1 MKNLGILISGRGSN
15 MESILKAIK
24 KQKIPINPAV
34 VISNKSNA
42 KGLTIAK
49 KMGVQTVV
57 IDSSKY
63 KGNRLQFDKEIIS
76 ILRKYKVTPTN
87 GLVCLAG
94 FMRIISPYFIKEY
107 KNKILNIH
115 PALLPAFPGLDA
127 QKQAIEFG
135 AKYSGC
141 TVHFV
146 DEGVDTGPIIIQ
158 EIVKIGNN
166 DTEKTL
172 TKKILVKEFDKL
184 EVKDAVDFATNL
196 VTWADVIRKS
206 FFEGAID
213 ELISTRRLVHI
224 AQAYKM
230 FDNKLK
236 AIEMCVARFDSETKA
251 TFLDLYTKVDAEAE
265 AYEDAIDEE
274 EQLILENL
282 EENSIVFSP
291 YKPFQLLL
299 QEGAVNLV

>member
-1 MKNLGILISGRGSN
+1 

-34 VISNKSNA
+34 IISNKSNA

-158 EIVKIGNN
+158 EIVKIGNK

-172 TKKILVKEFDKL
+172 TKKILSKEHEIYPKAVELFAKKKL
-184 EVKDAVDFATNL
+184 SIKGRIV
-196 VTWADVIRKS
+196 R
-206 FFEGAID
+206 
-213 ELISTRRLVHI
+213 IS
-224 AQAYKM
+224 
-230 FDNKLK
+230 
-236 AIEMCVARFDSETKA
+236 S
-251 TFLDLYTKVDAEAE
+251 
-265 AYEDAIDEE
+265 
-274 EQLILENL
+274 
-282 EENSIVFSP
+282 
-291 YKPFQLLL
+291 
-299 QEGAVNLV
+299 

>member
-1 MKNLGILISGRGSN
+1 LKNLGILISGRGSN

-34 VISNKSNA
+34 VISNRSNA
-42 KGLTIAK
+42 KGLVIARK
-49 KMGVQTVV
+49 LGIQTEV

-63 KGNRLQFDKEIIS
+63 KGKRLQFDKEIIS
-76 ILRKYKVTPTN
+76 TLRKYKVTPTN

-94 FMRIISPYFIKEY
+94 FMRIISPHFIKEY

-135 AKYSGC
+135 SKYSGC

-158 EIVKIGNN
+158 EIVKISNK

-172 TKKILVKEFDKL
+172 AKKILRKEHEIYPKAVQLFAKKKISIKGKRVK
-184 EVKDAVDFATNL
+184 
-196 VTWADVIRKS
+196 
-206 FFEGAID
+206 
-213 ELISTRRLVHI
+213 
-224 AQAYKM
+224 
-230 FDNKLK
+230 
-236 AIEMCVARFDSETKA
+236 
-251 TFLDLYTKVDAEAE
+251 
-265 AYEDAIDEE
+265 
-274 EQLILENL
+274 ILN
-282 EENSIVFSP
+282 
-291 YKPFQLLL
+291 
-299 QEGAVNLV
+299 